1 MGSQL
6 KVYVDPR
13 CSIIPNKVDGLY
25 IDLRSVDEI
34 SPSHIIDSMKA
45 VGIDPK
51 NTPKLAEIIAVI
63 NPEKP
68 PQGLGLIGSLWK
80 LIVAIDLGLV
90 GSITTLEIAQRSF
103 KNLAVRIDV
112 DNLRYSIS
120 LIALLVP
127 DFTIIPR
134 CSSNIIRDLKIY
146 AGASTGEILVEGCSE
161 KELENI
167 MYLVS
172 GIIISSKHLTK

>member
-1 MGSQL
+1 MRSQL
-6 KVYVDPR
+6 KVYVDPK
-13 CSIIPNKVDGLY
+13 CSIIPNRVDGLY
-25 IDLRSVDEI
+25 IDLRNVDEI

-45 VGIDPK
+45 VWIDPK
-51 NTPKLAEIIAVI
+51 STSKPAEVIAII

-68 PQGLGLIGSLWK
+68 PRGLELIGSLWN
-80 LIVAIDLGLV
+80 LIVAIDLEHV
-90 GSITTLEIAQRSF
+90 RNIATLEIVQRFFRSP
-103 KNLAVRIDV
+103 AVRIDIN
-112 DNLRYSIS
+112 DLRYSIS

-134 CSSNIIRDLKIY
+134 CSPNIIRDLKIY

-161 KELENI
+161 KELEDI

-172 GIIISSKHLTK
+172 GIIISSKHITY

>member
-6 KVYVDPR
+6 KIYVDPK
-13 CSIIPNKVDGLY
+13 CNIIPNRVDGLY
-25 IDLRSVDEI
+25 TDLRNDDEI

-51 NTPKLAEIIAVI
+51 SMPKPAEIIAVI

-68 PQGLGLIGSLWK
+68 PRGLELIGSLWK

-103 KNLAVRIDV
+103 RNLAARIDA

-134 CSSNIIRDLKIY
+134 CSPDIIRDLKIY
-146 AGASTGEILVEGCSE
+146 TGASTGEILVEGCSE
-161 KELENI
+161 KKLENI
-167 MYLVS
+167 MYLVN
-172 GIIISSKHLTK
+172 GIIISSQHITY